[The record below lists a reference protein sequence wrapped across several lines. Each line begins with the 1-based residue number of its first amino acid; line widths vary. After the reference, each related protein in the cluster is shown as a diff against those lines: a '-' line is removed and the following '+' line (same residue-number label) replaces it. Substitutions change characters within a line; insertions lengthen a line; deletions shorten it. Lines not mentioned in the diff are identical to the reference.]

1 MNCTSDTCLELLH
14 SIIYTVMCIIILV
27 FIFFFVCEIRSRSIV
42 AHLPDVKTR
51 METLSESMMDQSA
64 LNDLPETDSGEIK
77 HHYQAL
83 EF

>member
-1 MNCTSDTCLELLH
+1 M
-14 SIIYTVMCIIILV
+14 
-27 FIFFFVCEIRSRSIV
+27 

-64 LNDLPETDSGEIK
+64 LNDLPETDSGEIT

>member
-1 MNCTSDTCLELLH
+1 
-14 SIIYTVMCIIILV
+14 MCIIILV
-27 FIFFFVCEIRSRSIV
+27 FIFCFNIIRSRSIV

-64 LNDLPETDSGEIK
+64 LNDLPETDSGEIT